1 MKKNER
7 LMRTMGINPQ
17 QTDNSTPV
25 VPKSGPGVLMSQQR
39 TAAELEKANAQIEIL
54 KNKLLPID
62 QLVGVPER
70 MRKLKPS
77 EFEDLKANLSTNSL
91 VHPIIV
97 RKIENGLYE
106 IVAGH
111 NRVKAYKELGKSHI
125 EADIKEIHDADV
137 FEAAFYSNF
146 FTSDLSDFE
155 KYEGFKVI
163 QSKTNESQKSIAERA
178 GVTPA
183 QVSYLFSFDKLPKE
197 AIEIIR
203 KKPYSLGATQAS
215 KIAKGDE
222 NKIIQG
228 LNKLLT
234 GEFTTEAQLVS
245 YVLKKANVKDQLE
258 TTIVKAGMKT
268 FAEITSRRDVI
279 AIKIK
284 DTNQV
289 EAIRKQI
296 EKLLSDIVEKKS

>member
-17 QTDNSTPV
+17 QTDNSTPI

-39 TAAELEKANAQIEIL
+39 TAAELEKANAQIERL

-62 QLVGVPER
+62 QLVEVPER
-70 MRKLKPS
+70 MRKLKPA
-77 EFEDLKANLSTNSL
+77 EFEDLKSNLATNSL

-97 RKIENGLYE
+97 RRMENGLFE

-125 EADIKEIHDADV
+125 EADIKEIPDDAV

-155 KYEGFKVI
+155 KYEGFKII
-163 QSKTNESQKSIAERA
+163 QSKTNESQKSIAERV

-197 AIEIIR
+197 AINII
-203 KKPYSLGATQAS
+203 KKRPYCLGATQAS
-215 KIAKGDE
+215 KIAKGDGD
-222 NKIIQG
+222 KIVNG
-228 LNKLLT
+228 LNKLLA
-234 GEFTTEAQLVS
+234 GELTTEAQLVS
-245 YVLKKANVKDQLE
+245 FVLKKENVKRKVE
-258 TTIVKAGMKT
+258 STIIKVGMKT
-268 FAEITSRRDVI
+268 FAEISSRSDVI
-279 AIKIK
+279 AIKLK
-284 DTNQV
+284 DINQV
-289 EAIRKQI
+289 ENIRKKI
-296 EKLLSDIVEKKS
+296 EKLLSDSV

>member
-17 QTDNSTPV
+17 QTDNSTPI

-39 TAAELEKANAQIEIL
+39 TAAELEKANAQIERL

-62 QLVGVPER
+62 LLVDVPER
-70 MRKLKPS
+70 MRKLKPA
-77 EFEDLKANLSTNSL
+77 EFEDLKSNLATNSL

-97 RKIENGLYE
+97 RRMENGLFE

-125 EADIKEIHDADV
+125 EADIKEIPDDAV

-155 KYEGFKVI
+155 KYEGFKII
-163 QSKTNESQKSIAERA
+163 QSKTNESQKSIAERV

-197 AIEIIR
+197 AINII
-203 KKPYSLGATQAS
+203 KKRPYCLGATQAS
-215 KIAKGDE
+215 KIAKGDGD
-222 NKIIQG
+222 KIVNG
-228 LNKLLT
+228 LNMLLA
-234 GEFTTEAQLVS
+234 GELTTEAQLVS
-245 YVLKKANVKDQLE
+245 FVLKKENVKQKGE
-258 TTIVKAGMKT
+258 STIIKVGMKT
-268 FAEITSRRDVI
+268 FAEISSRSDVI
-279 AIKIK
+279 AIKLK
-284 DTNQV
+284 DINQV
-289 EAIRKQI
+289 ENIRKKI
-296 EKLLSDIVEKKS
+296 EKLLSDSV

>member
-7 LMRTMGINPQ
+7 LMRTMGISPQ
-17 QTDNSTPV
+17 QSDNATPV

-62 QLVGVPER
+62 QLVGVSER
-70 MRKLKPS
+70 MRKLKPA
-77 EFEDLKANLSTNSL
+77 EFEDLKANLATNNL

-97 RKIENGLYE
+97 RKLENGLYE

-111 NRVKAYKELGKSHI
+111 NRVEAYKELGKSHI
-125 EADIKEIHDADV
+125 EADIKDIPDDAV

-155 KYEGFKVI
+155 KYEGFKII
-163 QSKTNESQKSIAERA
+163 QSKTNESQKSIAERV

-183 QVSYLFSFDKLPKE
+183 QVSYLFSFDKLPKN
-197 AIEIIR
+197 AIELIK
-203 KKPYSLGATQAS
+203 KKPYCLGATQAS

-222 NKIIQG
+222 DKIVQG
-228 LNKLLT
+228 LNMLLA
-234 GEFTTEAQLVS
+234 GELSTEAQLVS
-245 YVLKKANVKDQLE
+245 FVLKKERIKEKAD
-258 TTIVKAGMKT
+258 TTIIKAGLKT
-268 FAEITSRRDVI
+268 FAEITSRSDVI
-279 AIKIK
+279 AIKIR
-284 DTNQV
+284 DIN
-289 EAIRKQI
+289 QI
-296 EKLLSDIVEKKS
+296 EKIKKMIENLLSDVVEK

>member
-17 QTDNSTPV
+17 QTDNSTPI

-39 TAAELEKANAQIEIL
+39 TAAELEKANAQIERL

-62 QLVGVPER
+62 LLVDVPER
-70 MRKLKPS
+70 MRKLKPA
-77 EFEDLKANLSTNSL
+77 EFEDLKSNLATNSL

-97 RKIENGLYE
+97 RRMENGLFE

-125 EADIKEIHDADV
+125 EADIKEIPDDAV

-155 KYEGFKVI
+155 KYEGFKII
-163 QSKTNESQKSIAERA
+163 QSKTNESQKSIAERV

-197 AIEIIR
+197 AINII
-203 KKPYSLGATQAS
+203 KKRPYCLGATQAS
-215 KIAKGDE
+215 KIAKGDGD
-222 NKIIQG
+222 KIVNG
-228 LNKLLT
+228 LNMLLA
-234 GEFTTEAQLVS
+234 GELTTEAQLVS
-245 YVLKKANVKDQLE
+245 FVLKKENVKRKVE
-258 TTIVKAGMKT
+258 STIIKVGMKT
-268 FAEITSRRDVI
+268 FAEISSRSDVI
-279 AIKIK
+279 AIKLK
-284 DTNQV
+284 DINQV
-289 EAIRKQI
+289 ENIRKKI
-296 EKLLSDIVEKKS
+296 EKLLSDSV

>member
-17 QTDNSTPV
+17 QTDNSTPI

-39 TAAELEKANAQIEIL
+39 TAAELEKANAQIERL

-62 QLVGVPER
+62 QLVEVPER
-70 MRKLKPS
+70 MRKLKPA
-77 EFEDLKANLSTNSL
+77 EFEDLKSNLATNSL

-97 RKIENGLYE
+97 RRMENGLFE

-125 EADIKEIHDADV
+125 EADIKEIPDDAV

-155 KYEGFKVI
+155 KYEGFKII
-163 QSKTNESQKSIAERA
+163 QSKTNESQKSIAERV

-197 AIEIIR
+197 AINII
-203 KKPYSLGATQAS
+203 KKRPYCLGATQAS
-215 KIAKGDE
+215 KIAKGDGD
-222 NKIIQG
+222 KIVNG
-228 LNKLLT
+228 LNKLLA
-234 GEFTTEAQLVS
+234 GELTTEAQLVS
-245 YVLKKANVKDQLE
+245 FVLKKENVKQKGE
-258 TTIVKAGMKT
+258 STIIKVGMKT
-268 FAEITSRRDVI
+268 FAEISSRSDVI
-279 AIKIK
+279 AIKLK
-284 DTNQV
+284 DINQV
-289 EAIRKQI
+289 ENIRKKI
-296 EKLLSDIVEKKS
+296 EKLLSDSV

>member
-17 QTDNSTPV
+17 QTDNSTPI

-39 TAAELEKANAQIEIL
+39 TAAELEKANAQIERL

-62 QLVGVPER
+62 LLVDVPER
-70 MRKLKPS
+70 MRKLKPA
-77 EFEDLKANLSTNSL
+77 EFEDLKSNLATNSL

-97 RKIENGLYE
+97 RRMENGLFE

-125 EADIKEIHDADV
+125 EADIKEIPDDAV

-155 KYEGFKVI
+155 KYEGFKII
-163 QSKTNESQKSIAERA
+163 QSKTNESQKSIAERV

-197 AIEIIR
+197 AINII
-203 KKPYSLGATQAS
+203 KKRPYCLGATQAS
-215 KIAKGDE
+215 KIAKGDGD
-222 NKIIQG
+222 KIVNG
-228 LNKLLT
+228 LNKLLA
-234 GEFTTEAQLVS
+234 GELTTEAQLVS
-245 YVLKKANVKDQLE
+245 FVLKKENVKQKGE
-258 TTIVKAGMKT
+258 STIIKVGMKT
-268 FAEITSRRDVI
+268 FAEISSRSDVI
-279 AIKIK
+279 AIKLK
-284 DTNQV
+284 DINQV
-289 EAIRKQI
+289 ENIRKKI
-296 EKLLSDIVEKKS
+296 EKLLSDSV

>member
-17 QTDNSTPV
+17 QTDNSTPI

-39 TAAELEKANAQIEIL
+39 TAAELEKANAQIERL

-62 QLVGVPER
+62 LLVDVPER
-70 MRKLKPS
+70 MRKLKPA
-77 EFEDLKANLSTNSL
+77 EFEDLKSNLATNSL

-97 RKIENGLYE
+97 RRMENGLFE

-125 EADIKEIHDADV
+125 EADIKEIPDDAV

-155 KYEGFKVI
+155 KYEGFKII
-163 QSKTNESQKSIAERA
+163 QSKTNESQKSIAERV

-197 AIEIIR
+197 AINII
-203 KKPYSLGATQAS
+203 KKRPYCLGATQAS
-215 KIAKGDE
+215 KIAKGDGD
-222 NKIIQG
+222 KIVNG
-228 LNKLLT
+228 LNKLLA
-234 GEFTTEAQLVS
+234 GELTTEAQLVS
-245 YVLKKANVKDQLE
+245 FVLKKENVKRKVE
-258 TTIVKAGMKT
+258 STIIKVGMKT
-268 FAEITSRRDVI
+268 FAEISSRSDVI
-279 AIKIK
+279 AIKLK
-284 DTNQV
+284 DINQV
-289 EAIRKQI
+289 ENIRKKI
-296 EKLLSDIVEKKS
+296 EKLLSDSV

>member
-17 QTDNSTPV
+17 QTDNSTPI

-39 TAAELEKANAQIEIL
+39 TAAELEKANAQIERL

-62 QLVGVPER
+62 QLVEVPER
-70 MRKLKPS
+70 MRKLKPA
-77 EFEDLKANLSTNSL
+77 EFEDLKSNLATNSL

-97 RKIENGLYE
+97 RRMENGLFE

-125 EADIKEIHDADV
+125 EADIKEIPDDAV

-155 KYEGFKVI
+155 KYEGFKII
-163 QSKTNESQKSIAERA
+163 QSKTNESQKSIAERV

-197 AIEIIR
+197 AINII
-203 KKPYSLGATQAS
+203 KKRPYCLGATQAS
-215 KIAKGDE
+215 KIAKGDGD
-222 NKIIQG
+222 KIVNG
-228 LNKLLT
+228 LNKLLA
-234 GEFTTEAQLVS
+234 GELTTEAQLVS
-245 YVLKKANVKDQLE
+245 FVLKKENVKRKVQS
-258 TTIVKAGMKT
+258 TIIKVGMKT
-268 FAEITSRRDVI
+268 FAEISSRSDVI
-279 AIKIK
+279 AIKLK
-284 DTNQV
+284 DINQV
-289 EAIRKQI
+289 ENIRKKI
-296 EKLLSDIVEKKS
+296 EKLLSDSV

>member
-17 QTDNSTPV
+17 QADSSTPI

-39 TAAELEKANAQIEIL
+39 TAAELEKANAQIELL
-54 KNKLLPID
+54 KNKLLPIE

-70 MRKLKPS
+70 MRKLKPD
-77 EFEDLKANLSTNSL
+77 EFEDLKANLATNAL

-97 RKIENGLYE
+97 RSIENGFYE

-111 NRVKAYKELGKSHI
+111 NRVEAYKELGKSHI
-125 EADIKEIHDADV
+125 EADIKDISDDAV

-155 KYEGFKVI
+155 KYEGFKII
-163 QSKTNESQKSIAERA
+163 QSRTNESQKSIAERV

-197 AIEIIR
+197 AIELI
-203 KKPYSLGATQAS
+203 KKRPYCLGATQAS
-215 KIAKGDE
+215 KIAKGE
-222 NKIIQG
+222 EEKIVLG
-228 LNKLLT
+228 LNMLLT
-234 GEFTTEAQLVS
+234 GELSTEAQLVS
-245 YVLKKANVKDQLE
+245 FVLKKGSTKEKLE
-258 TTIVKAGMKT
+258 ATIIKSGSKT
-268 FAEITSRRDVI
+268 FAEVSSRSDVI
-279 AIKIK
+279 AIKLKDIK
-284 DTNQV
+284 QV
-289 EAIRKQI
+289 ENIRKQI
-296 EKLLSDIVEKKS
+296 EKLLSDVVEK

>member
-17 QTDNSTPV
+17 QTDNSTPI

-39 TAAELEKANAQIEIL
+39 TAAELEKANAQIERL

-62 QLVGVPER
+62 QLVEVPER
-70 MRKLKPS
+70 MRKLKPA
-77 EFEDLKANLSTNSL
+77 EFEDLKSNLATNSL

-97 RKIENGLYE
+97 RRMENGLFE

-125 EADIKEIHDADV
+125 EADIKEIPDDAV

-155 KYEGFKVI
+155 KYEGFKII
-163 QSKTNESQKSIAERA
+163 QSKTNESQKSIAERV

-197 AIEIIR
+197 AINII
-203 KKPYSLGATQAS
+203 KKRPYCLGATQAS
-215 KIAKGDE
+215 KIAKGDGD
-222 NKIIQG
+222 KIVNG
-228 LNKLLT
+228 LNMLLA
-234 GEFTTEAQLVS
+234 GELTTEAQLVS
-245 YVLKKANVKDQLE
+245 FVLKKENVKQKGE
-258 TTIVKAGMKT
+258 STIIKVGMKT
-268 FAEITSRRDVI
+268 FAEISSRSDVI
-279 AIKIK
+279 AIKLK
-284 DTNQV
+284 DINQV
-289 EAIRKQI
+289 ENIRKKI
-296 EKLLSDIVEKKS
+296 EKLLSDSV

>member
-7 LMRTMGINPQ
+7 LMRTMGISPQ
-17 QTDNSTPV
+17 QSDNATQV

-62 QLVGVPER
+62 QLVGVSER
-70 MRKLKPS
+70 MRKLKPA
-77 EFEDLKANLSTNSL
+77 EFEDLKANLATNNL

-97 RKIENGLYE
+97 RALENGLYE

-111 NRVKAYKELGKSHI
+111 NRVEAYKELGKSHI
-125 EADIKEIHDADV
+125 EADIKDIPDDDV

-155 KYEGFKVI
+155 KYEGFKII
-163 QSKTNESQKSIAERA
+163 QSKTNESQKSIAERV

-183 QVSYLFSFDKLPKE
+183 QVSYLFSFDKLPKN
-197 AIEIIR
+197 AIELIK
-203 KKPYSLGATQAS
+203 KKPYCLGATQAS

-222 NKIIQG
+222 DKIVQG
-228 LNKLLT
+228 LNMLLA
-234 GEFTTEAQLVS
+234 GELSTEAQLVS
-245 YVLKKANVKDQLE
+245 FVLKKERIKEKAD
-258 TTIVKAGMKT
+258 TTIIKAGLKT
-268 FAEITSRRDVI
+268 FAEITSRSDVI

-284 DTNQV
+284 DINQV
-289 EAIRKQI
+289 EKIKKMI
-296 EKLLSDIVEKKS
+296 ENLLSDVVEK

>member
-17 QTDNSTPV
+17 QTDNSTPI

-39 TAAELEKANAQIEIL
+39 TAAELEKANAQIERL

-62 QLVGVPER
+62 QLVEVPER
-70 MRKLKPS
+70 MRKLKPA
-77 EFEDLKANLSTNSL
+77 EFEDLKSNLATNSL

-97 RKIENGLYE
+97 RRMENGLFE

-125 EADIKEIHDADV
+125 EADIKEIPDDAV

-155 KYEGFKVI
+155 KYEGFKII
-163 QSKTNESQKSIAERA
+163 QSKTNETQKCIAERA

-183 QVSYLFSFDKLPKE
+183 QISYLFSFDKLPNQ
-197 AIEIIR
+197 AIELIKR
-203 KKPYSLGATQAS
+203 RPYCLGATQAS

-222 NKIIQG
+222 EKIIQG
-228 LNKLLT
+228 LKMLLA
-234 GEFTTEAQLVS
+234 GELSTEAQLVS
-245 YVLKKANVKDQLE
+245 FVLKKEGYKNKVE
-258 TTIVKAGMKT
+258 STIIKTGMKI
-268 FAEITSRRDVI
+268 FAEVTSRNDII
-279 AIKIK
+279 AVKLK
-284 DTNQV
+284 DATQV
-289 EAIRKQI
+289 ENIRKQI
-296 EKLLSDIVEKKS
+296 EKLLSDVVDR

>member
-7 LMRTMGINPQ
+7 LMRTMGISPQ
-17 QTDNSTPV
+17 QSDNATQV

-62 QLVGVPER
+62 QLVGVSER
-70 MRKLKPS
+70 MRKLKPA
-77 EFEDLKANLSTNSL
+77 EFEDLKANLATNNL

-97 RKIENGLYE
+97 RTLENGLYE

-111 NRVKAYKELGKSHI
+111 NRVEAYKELGKSHI
-125 EADIKEIHDADV
+125 EADIKDIPDDDV

-155 KYEGFKVI
+155 KYEGFKII
-163 QSKTNESQKSIAERA
+163 QSKTNESQKSIAERV

-183 QVSYLFSFDKLPKE
+183 QVSYLFSFDKLPKN
-197 AIEIIR
+197 AIELIK
-203 KKPYSLGATQAS
+203 KKPYCLGATQAS

-222 NKIIQG
+222 DKIVQG
-228 LNKLLT
+228 LNMLLA
-234 GEFTTEAQLVS
+234 GELSTEAQLVS
-245 YVLKKANVKDQLE
+245 FVLKKERIKEKAD
-258 TTIVKAGMKT
+258 TTIIKAGLKT
-268 FAEITSRRDVI
+268 FAEITSRSDVI

-284 DTNQV
+284 DINQV
-289 EAIRKQI
+289 EKIKKMI
-296 EKLLSDIVEKKS
+296 ENLLSDVVEK

>member
-17 QTDNSTPV
+17 QTDNSTPI

-39 TAAELEKANAQIEIL
+39 TAAELEKANAQIERL

-62 QLVGVPER
+62 QLVEVPER
-70 MRKLKPS
+70 MRKLKPA
-77 EFEDLKANLSTNSL
+77 EFEDLKSNLATNSL

-97 RKIENGLYE
+97 RRMENGLFE

-125 EADIKEIHDADV
+125 EADIKEIPDDAV

-155 KYEGFKVI
+155 KYEGFKII
-163 QSKTNESQKSIAERA
+163 QSKTNESQKSIAERV

-197 AIEIIR
+197 AINII
-203 KKPYSLGATQAS
+203 KKRPYCLGATQAS
-215 KIAKGDE
+215 KIAKGDGD
-222 NKIIQG
+222 KIVNG
-228 LNKLLT
+228 LNKLLA
-234 GEFTTEAQLVS
+234 GELTTEAQLVS
-245 YVLKKANVKDQLE
+245 FVLKKENVKQKVE
-258 TTIVKAGMKT
+258 STIIKVGIKT
-268 FAEITSRRDVI
+268 FAEISSRSDVI
-279 AIKIK
+279 AIKLK
-284 DTNQV
+284 DINQV
-289 EAIRKQI
+289 ENIRKKI
-296 EKLLSDIVEKKS
+296 EKLLSDSV